1 MGRLL
6 NWTKT
11 GGPPLEV
18 NWFSPSL
25 LLALLCQ
32 EAARRLRTAYN
43 AHSLKLRQFQLLGL
57 LPDHGAR
64 ASASSERLW
73 ASIPASS

>member
-32 EAARRLRTAYN
+32 EATRRLRTAYN
-43 AHSLKLRQFQLLGL
+43 AHSLKLRQSSFSACC
-57 LPDHGAR
+57 PTTAR
-64 ASASSERLW
+64 
-73 ASIPASS
+73 